1 MDFRLKLNLMLSI
14 GKERCKTKLY
24 NQTYCK
30 GLRALLIQ
38 KDVKLY
44 YNVTTDT
51 LRLRALLI

>member
-1 MDFRLKLNLMLSI
+1 MKLVN
-14 GKERCKTKLY
+14 TLY
-24 NQTYCK
+24 NVK
-30 GLRALLIQ
+30 LIKADEIKEERLRALLIQ